1 MCLSPC
7 EGKRKKSRMS
17 PFSVPL
23 RGEKEKSRMS
33 PFFRAATFVL
43 VCVSFPA
50 CAAEP
55 PDPEEVH
62 KSVHLDEFTLAKGPV
77 RIKGVRDDASGL
89 TYNPKTKSLFL
100 VINGRC
106 EIVELSLE
114 GRVKRVIST
123 VGFSDIE
130 GITHV
135 KDDVFYVAEEGRGTI
150 CRITIQEKTE
160 VIRYDSASV
169 IRVAAGHLGNK
180 GLEGLTYDPDG
191 KRFFA
196 VKESSPR
203 RIYEIAEPEEGK
215 KGSPKV
221 KNPWNIQSRRLGMR
235 DLSGIYYHRKSGH
248 LLILSDES
256 SCLVEATLQ
265 GQELSRLSLKSAPQ
279 AEGVTMDD
287 KGNLYIC
294 SEPNLFFVYKKKQEK

>member
-1 MCLSPC
+1 V
-7 EGKRKKSRMS
+7 
-17 PFSVPL
+17 SVP
-23 RGEKEKSRMS
+23 RI
-33 PFFRAATFVL
+33 FRVVALVL
-43 VCVSFPA
+43 ACLALPA

-55 PDPEEVH
+55 PDPEEVR

-77 RIKGVRDDASGL
+77 RIKNVRDDASGL
-89 TYNPKTKSLFL
+89 TYSPKTKSLFL

-123 VGFSDIE
+123 VGFNDIE
-130 GITHV
+130 GIAHV

-150 CRITIQEKTE
+150 CRVTIEEKTE
-160 VIRYDSASV
+160 VIRYGSASV
-169 IRVAAGHLGNK
+169 TRVATGHLGNR
-180 GLEGLTYDPDG
+180 GLEGLAYDPDG

-196 VKESSPR
+196 VKEGSPR
-203 RIYEIAEPEEGK
+203 KIYEIAEPEEGK
-215 KGSPKV
+215 KGSAKV

-248 LLILSDES
+248 LLIVSDES
-256 SCLVEATLQ
+256 SCLVETTLQ
-265 GQELSRLSLKSAPQ
+265 GQELSRLELRSAPQ

-294 SEPNLFFVYKKKQEK
+294 SEPNLFFVYKKKAKKQK